1 MTRIHPSARVHP
13 TAILEGDVE
22 IGPRSVISALCVL
35 TGPLVIGEGVTLHPF
50 CVLGSA
56 PEHQREA
63 GHGTVYVGDRSV
75 LHPYCLVSRGTG
87 ARDTRI
93 GEDCLLLD
101 HVHVSHDCQLGD
113 HVVAAQNV
121 VLAGHVR
128 VHGHVNLGVGAVLHQ
143 RSTVG
148 AYAMLGMGSIVTK
161 DVPPFITAAG
171 NPARFMKLHARG
183 LERAGVAFDAVR
195 IEDEALASD
204 HPLVHGA
211 LRAFEA
217 DVRDDRRVLSLR
229 L

>member
-13 TAILEGDVE
+13 TAILDGDVE
-22 IGPRSVISALCVL
+22 IGARSVISALCVL
-35 TGPLVIGEGVTLHPF
+35 VGPLVIGEGVTLHPF

-56 PEHQREA
+56 PEHQREG
-63 GHGTVYVGDRSV
+63 GHGTVYVGDGSV

-93 GEDCLLLD
+93 GEGCLLLD
-101 HVHVSHDCQLGD
+101 HVHVSHDSQLGD

-128 VHGHVNLGVGAVLHQ
+128 VHSHANLGVGAVLHQ

-148 AYAMLGMGSIVTK
+148 AYAMLGMGSVVTK
-161 DVPPFITAAG
+161 DVPPFVTVAG

-183 LERAGVAFDAVR
+183 LDKAGVPLDAVR

-204 HPLVHGA
+204 DPHVRAA

-229 L
+229 I